1 MRLILLFFVAV
12 TLLAITGW
20 SQDAEREP
28 GIYAR
33 FDTGQGEITARLN
46 YELTPLTALN
56 FISLAEGTG
65 KSTTRD
71 GKFYDGLMF
80 HRCIDN
86 FMIQGG
92 CPQGTGTGDPGYKF
106 RDEFVPILKHSGQ
119 GILSMANSGPGTN
132 GSQFFITHVATP
144 HLDGKHTVWG
154 HTVAGAENIA
164 KVTKGTK
171 IKSVTIER
179 VGARAKAF
187 KTGASDWLATEA
199 AVAAVQSGKVAE
211 PDWNQTIELAF
222 PAASKD
228 ADGLYSWTT
237 KAGAGEVP
245 AADATVRVHYR
256 TWALGGKKI
265 LWDSTSQ
272 NPSSL
277 DLNNKNVIPA
287 QRLVLAK
294 MRPGET
300 RMIVAA
306 PKQAY
311 GALKIGRLQPNS
323 SLVIELTLVAN

>member
-92 CPQGTGTGDPGYKF
+92 CPQGNWHGGTRGTSFGTNSCQSSSTAVRGFCRWQTRGREPTAASF
-106 RDEFVPILKHSGQ
+106 SSRTWRRRIW
-119 GILSMANSGPGTN
+119 MANIRSGD
-132 GSQFFITHVATP
+132 IRWLA
-144 HLDGKHTVWG
+144 LR
-154 HTVAGAENIA
+154 NIA

-179 VGARAKAF
+179 VGARAEAF

-222 PAASKD
+222 PAASKGRRRPVQLD
-228 ADGLYSWTT
+228 HEGWRWR
-237 KAGAGEVP
+237 GASCRR
-245 AADATVRVHYR
+245 DR
-256 TWALGGKKI
+256 TCALPHLGT
-265 LWDSTSQ
+265 WW
-272 NPSSL
+272 
-277 DLNNKNVIPA
+277 
-287 QRLVLAK
+287 
-294 MRPGET
+294 
-300 RMIVAA
+300 
-306 PKQAY
+306 
-311 GALKIGRLQPNS
+311 
-323 SLVIELTLVAN
+323 